1 MAIRKH
7 LRQQE
12 SLVSFLCF
20 QVAEE
25 ISKVQ
30 GVKKV
35 LVAQHDSYKGALPG
49 MVDALYLLAQQIC
62 I

>member
-1 MAIRKH
+1 MFF
-7 LRQQE
+7 
-12 SLVSFLCF
+12 VSF
-20 QVAEE
+20 QVVEQ

-49 MVDALYLLAQQIC
+49 MYHQSFNQSVF
-62 I
+62 